1 MISSAVSLLKRWL
14 PPEFVLSQGE
24 SLMCS
29 RCSVSRVDR
38 WLLSILTAVLAL
50 ALFLGI
56 PGNPGS
62 CAGQTE
68 ELYFCILHTN
78 DMHSELIPHSPAVDY
93 RPGEES
99 PAIGGFARLATA
111 VDEVRE
117 SKMREGEPV
126 LLFDAG
132 DFLGGAP
139 FAWLALDGYAAELTV
154 MQEMGYDAVAIGNHE
169 YDYGADVLGQYLLQA
184 GYPEAHE
191 ETLVLASNTEAPSD
205 HPLAAQGLYRKTGM
219 FELENGLKVGVFGI
233 VGEDAILSMGETGD
247 MQFLEQ
253 HETARQMVDELKEQ
267 GADVIVAISHSGL
280 AEDRELAREVAGI
293 DIIVGGHC
301 HTALF
306 EPVQEGTTVIV
317 QAGSLGMYLGQLELA
332 YDSSTGQVRVR
343 NEENDHPFL
352 IPVDGRLASDPE
364 IEALVQQY
372 TNVLN
377 TYIGEVTDGEFDDVM
392 DTVARSE
399 FDLSSLPP
407 LSETA
412 LGNFVTDAMR
422 FVAQEFTGKKVDIA
436 SEASGNIRN
445 SVFPGTTEYSAGN
458 ISFYDIAEAT
468 GVGRGR
474 DDRPGCPIAS
484 VYLTGEEVRHVLEI
498 GVLLQE
504 LMGDS
509 FFLHLSGLRYS
520 YNPANA
526 VLFTVPFLNL
536 PIPTTRAVTSA
547 ELYSGDGVQTAN
559 SEQYVPLGRGDE
571 ELYHLV
577 TNGYLLLFL
586 PLVTD
591 LLPQLE
597 VVAKNADGEPV
608 PMDRLD
614 ELIIRHPDGSEL
626 KVWEVVVMY
635 ALAQGSGADG
645 IPQISGYYANV
656 AGRITKVWTFPLL
669 GWLLLILAAI
679 VAGIIYLILRRR
691 KSRISRDAM
700 PTGPTTS

>member
-1 MISSAVSLLKRWL
+1 MRDKNK
-14 PPEFVLSQGE
+14 LS
-24 SLMCS
+24 
-29 RCSVSRVDR
+29 RADR
-38 WLLSILTAVLAL
+38 GLLSILTAVLAL
-50 ALFLGI
+50 ALFLSI
-56 PGNPGS
+56 PGNPGN
-62 CAGQTE
+62 CAGETE

-111 VDEVRE
+111 VDEIRE
-117 SKMREGEPV
+117 NKMKEGEPV

-154 MQEMGYDAVAIGNHE
+154 MQEMGYDAVTLGNHE

-191 ETLVLASNTEAPSD
+191 KTLVLASNTEAPSD
-205 HPLAAQGLYRKTGM
+205 HPLAAQSLYSKTGM

-233 VGEDAILSMGETGD
+233 VGEGAIRSMGETGD
-247 MQFLEQ
+247 MQFLDQ
-253 HETARQMVDELKEQ
+253 HETARRMVDDLKEQ
-267 GADVIVAISHSGL
+267 GADVIVAISHCGVS
-280 AEDRELAREVAGI
+280 EDRELARAVPGI
-293 DIIVGGHC
+293 DVIVGGHC

-306 EPVQEGTTVIV
+306 EPILEGTTVIV
-317 QAGSLGMYLGQLELA
+317 QAGSVGMYLGQLELA
-332 YDSSTGQVRVR
+332 YNSNTDKVRVR
-343 NEENDHPFL
+343 NEENDHSFL
-352 IPVDGRLASDPE
+352 IPIDDSFASDPE
-364 IEALVQQY
+364 IAALIQEY
-372 TNVLN
+372 TLDLN
-377 TYIGEVTDGEFDDVM
+377 AYVEQVTEGKFDDVM
-392 DTVARSE
+392 STVARSN
-399 FDLSSLPP
+399 FTLSNLPP
-407 LSETA
+407 LNETA

-422 FVAQEFTGKKVDIA
+422 FVAQEFTGKRVDIA
-436 SEASGNIRN
+436 SEAGGNIRN
-445 SVFPGTTEYSAGN
+445 SVFPGTMGHSAGN

-474 DDRPGCPIAS
+474 DGRPGCPIAS
-484 VYLTGEEVRHVLEI
+484 VYFTGEEVRHVLELS
-498 GVLLQE
+498 VLLQE

-526 VLFTVPFLNL
+526 VLLTVPFVDL
-536 PIPTTRAVTSA
+536 PIPTIRAVTSA
-547 ELYSGDGVQTAN
+547 ELYTGDGIQTAN

-577 TNGYLLLFL
+577 ANGYLLLFL

-597 VVAKNADGEPV
+597 IVAKNADGEPV
-608 PMDRLD
+608 PTDRLD

-626 KVWEVVVMY
+626 KVWEAVVMY

-656 AGRITKVWTFPLL
+656 AGRITKVWTFPLV
-669 GWLLLILAAI
+669 GWLLLILAVI
-679 VAGIIYLILRRR
+679 VAGIVYLVVRRR
-691 KSRISRDAM
+691 RRRISCRDAV
-700 PTGPTTS
+700 PIQPAAN

>member
-1 MISSAVSLLKRWL
+1 MCDRNK
-14 PPEFVLSQGE
+14 LS
-24 SLMCS
+24 
-29 RCSVSRVDR
+29 RADR
-38 WLLSILTAVLAL
+38 GLLSILTAVLAL
-50 ALFLGI
+50 ALFLTV
-56 PGNPGS
+56 PGNPRS
-62 CAGQTE
+62 CAGEAE

-93 RPGEES
+93 RPGEEGPS
-99 PAIGGFARLATA
+99 IGGLARLATA
-111 VDEVRE
+111 VDEIRE
-117 SKMREGEPV
+117 NKIGEGEPV

-154 MQEMGYDAVAIGNHE
+154 MQEMGYDAVTIGNHE

-191 ETLVLASNTEAPSD
+191 KTLVLASNTEAPLD

-247 MQFLEQ
+247 MQFLGQ
-253 HETARQMVDELKEQ
+253 HETARQMVNELKEQ
-267 GADVIVAISHSGL
+267 GADVVVAISHSGV

-301 HTALF
+301 HTALS
-306 EPVQEGTTVIV
+306 EPVLQGTTVIV
-317 QAGSLGMYLGQLELA
+317 QAGSMGMYLGQLELA
-332 YDSSTGQVRVR
+332 YNSNTGEVRVR
-343 NEENDHPFL
+343 NEERDHPFL
-352 IPVDGRLASDPE
+352 VPIDNSFAGDPE
-364 IEALVQQY
+364 IEALIQQY
-372 TNVLN
+372 TDILN
-377 TYIGEVTDGEFDDVM
+377 DYVEELTDGEFDDVM
-392 DTVARSE
+392 STVARSD
-399 FDLSSLPP
+399 FTLSNLPP

-474 DDRPGCPIAS
+474 DGRPGCPIAS

-498 GVLLQE
+498 SVLLQE

-526 VLFTVPFLNL
+526 VLFTVPFVDL
-536 PIPTTRAVTSA
+536 PIPTTRAVTGA
-547 ELYSGDGVQTAN
+547 ELYTGDGIQTAN
-559 SEQYVPLGRGDE
+559 SEQYVPLGSGDE
-571 ELYHLV
+571 GLYHLV
-577 TNGYLLLFL
+577 VNGYLMLFL
-586 PLVTD
+586 PLVTE

-608 PMDRLD
+608 PTDRLD

-626 KVWEVVVMY
+626 KVWEAVVMY

-669 GWLLLILAAI
+669 GWLLLILAVV
-679 VAGIIYLILRRR
+679 VAGIVYLVVRR
-691 KSRISRDAM
+691 KRRRISRTEVPIQPAEN
-700 PTGPTTS
+700 